1 MAYIAKDDILIYLE
15 NVVTV
20 GQGLSTN
27 IKLTFYKDFVGKQLD
42 IRRTGTLRISLFNS
56 AGKRLLTYNY
66 PNEYAEPI
74 SISTLDETKG
84 EATFT
89 ISQFYS
95 SNLELG
101 DLYAEVEFVDTK
113 NFFPSTRRYLF
124 AQFKIGEV
132 VATGVPA
139 LQSSVAGDILVST
152 FNIIS
157 VSGANPTAVGKASVN
172 STNPALTTSVIFNN
186 LNENN
191 IRLTSLENFL
201 SQRFSSPGQKA
212 TITII
217 NTLSPT
223 QYAIYDIVS
232 WQRVNLNSN
241 GSSADYSDAIKLT
254 LDFESVSSSDIIEN
268 LEWEIGQRI
277 SYQLEAY
284 TEVGD
289 LVTDISELRFDI
301 STKGTEIDTVENSV
315 DSMETQISAVQ
326 TSVNNVQQTV
336 SSVQQTVSS
345 VESNL
350 ISQIS
355 SLTASISA
363 LASLTATIPVEGNL
377 APNVIPYTERNLIPN
392 LTILSATIQGTGLG
406 LAEDPAPTTYVEVNV
421 NGVINDVG
429 NGTKNGYA
437 CFFSGDGG
445 TTAKTYAELD
455 EGDQLYWN
463 AGVAGYFLEDSDRI
477 DFNYQIHR

>member
-27 IKLTFYKDFVGKQLD
+27 IKLTLYKDFIGKQLD
-42 IRRTGTLRISLFNS
+42 IRRTGTLKVSLFNS
-56 AGKRLLTYNY
+56 AGKRLLVYNY

-74 SISTLDETKG
+74 TISQFDESKG

-95 SNLELG
+95 SNLDLG
-101 DLYAEVEFVDTK
+101 DLYAEVIFTDTR
-113 NFFPSTRRYLF
+113 NYFPATKRYEF
-124 AQFKIGEV
+124 AQFKIAEV

-139 LQSSVAGDILVST
+139 LQTSVAGDILVST

-157 VSGANPTAVGKASVN
+157 VSGSNPTSFGKASVN
-172 STNPALTTSVIFNN
+172 STNPELTTSIIFNN

-191 IRLTSLENFL
+191 IRLSSLENFL
-201 SQRFSSPGQKA
+201 MQRFSSPGQKA

-223 QYAIYDIVS
+223 QYAIYDIIS
-232 WQRVNLNSN
+232 WERINLNSN
-241 GSSADYSDAIKLT
+241 NSSTDFADAIKLT
-254 LDFESVSSSDIIEN
+254 LDFESVSSSNIIED
-268 LEWEIGQRI
+268 LEWEVGQRI

-289 LVTDISELRFDI
+289 LVTDISELRSDL
-301 STKGTEIDTVENSV
+301 TTTGNEIDTVENSV
-315 DSMETQISAVQ
+315 DSLENLAITLASKA
-326 TSVNNVQQTV
+326 SVDTRV
-336 SSVQQTVSS
+336 STI
-345 VESNL
+345 ESNL
-350 ISQIS
+350 ISQIN
-355 SLTASISA
+355 SLTASITT
-363 LASLTATIPVEGNL
+363 LASLAAEIPVESNL
-377 APNVIPYTERNLIPN
+377 APNVVPYTERNLIPN
-392 LTILSATIQGTGLG
+392 LVILSSTIQGTGLG
-406 LAEDPAPTTYVEVNV
+406 LALDPAPTTYIEVNV

-437 CFFSGDGG
+437 CYFSGDGG
-445 TTAKTYAELD
+445 TTAKSYVDLD
-455 EGDQLYWN
+455 QGDQLYWN
-463 AGVAGYFLEDSDRI
+463 AEVSGYFLEDSDRI